1 MLAEGEL
8 SLQMNPGE
16 ALMRISPEKLSDRR
30 RDRSGRILLTGGT
43 GFLGSHLAAALLREG
58 YEVILLAR
66 SSKGVTPDERMD
78 RLFGWLGLSAGD
90 RKKLR
95 VVDAEI
101 VRPRLGLDDCEYE
114 RLAGA
119 VDEIVHCASNTS
131 FSSRKKGE
139 VEAANIGALGNIL
152 DLAAS
157 SGCVSF
163 HLISTAYVA
172 GKNEGLCQEALV
184 RPDDFHNAYEETKCA
199 AEWLAWERCREEGI
213 RLSIYR
219 PSIVCGDSRTG
230 RSLLFSAV
238 YHPVRTALFLKD
250 LFEKDIREKGGK
262 RAGQMGVRLE
272 DDGAVHLPIR
282 IEVREGAGVNV
293 IPVDHF
299 VKAFLVLM
307 AGAPAGGIFHIVNR
321 RIKPIE
327 DIVEYAKKMFGLR
340 GIEACRAEAFK
351 EKARNGLEVLFDTYL
366 EAYGPYMRD
375 TRLFATDASGPFLEK
390 HALVCPEF
398 NYELFSKCMAYAVES
413 GWGALLFPI

>member
-8 SLQMNPGE
+8 PLQMNPGE
-16 ALMRISPEKLSDRR
+16 ASMRISPEKLSDRR
-30 RDRSGRILLTGGT
+30 RDRTSRILLTGGT
-43 GFLGSHLAAALLREG
+43 GFLGSHLAGALLREG

-66 SSKGVTPDERMD
+66 SSKGVTAEERMG

-90 RKKLR
+90 RKKLS
-95 VVDAEI
+95 VVDGEI
-101 VRPRLGLDDCEYE
+101 VRPRLGLDDREYE
-114 RLAGA
+114 RLAG
-119 VDEIVHCASNTS
+119 VIDEIVHCASDTS
-131 FSSRKKGE
+131 FSIRKKSE

-157 SGCVSF
+157 SGCASF
-163 HLISTAYVA
+163 HLVSTAYVA
-172 GKNEGLCQEALV
+172 GKNEGLCREALV
-184 RPDDFHNAYEETKCA
+184 RPDAFHNAYEETKCA
-199 AEWLAWERCREEGI
+199 AEWLARERCRKEGI

-230 RSLLFSAV
+230 RSLLFNAV
-238 YHPVRTALFLKD
+238 YYPVRTALFLKD

-262 RAGQMGVRLE
+262 RARPMGIKLE
-272 DDGAVHLPIR
+272 EAGAVHLPIR

-307 AGAPAGGIFHIVNR
+307 AETPDGGVFHIVNR

-351 EKARNGLEVLFDTYL
+351 DKACNGLEVLFDTYL

-375 TRLFATDASGPFLEK
+375 ARVFATDASGPLLEK
-390 HALVCPEF
+390 HSLVSPEF
-398 NYELFSKCMAYAVES
+398 DYELFSKCMAYAVES
-413 GWGALLFPI
+413 GWGARLFP

>member
-1 MLAEGEL
+1 
-8 SLQMNPGE
+8 MNLGPAG
-16 ALMRISPEKLSDRR
+16 MRISSEKLSDHR

-66 SSKGVTPDERMD
+66 SSKGVTPEDRMD
-78 RLFGWLGLSAGD
+78 RLFDWLGLSAGD

-101 VRPRLGLDDCEYE
+101 VRPRLGLDDREYE

-139 VEAANIGALGNIL
+139 VEAANIGGLGNIL

-157 SGCVSF
+157 SGCASF
-163 HLISTAYVA
+163 HLVSTAYVA
-172 GKNEGLCQEALV
+172 GKNEGLCREILV
-184 RPDDFHNAYEETKCA
+184 RPAAFHNAYEETKCA
-199 AEWLAWERCREEGI
+199 AEWLARERCREEGI

-230 RSLLFSAV
+230 RSFLFNAV
-238 YHPVRTALFLKD
+238 YYPVRTALFLKD
-250 LFEKDIREKGGK
+250 LFEKDILEKGGR
-262 RAGQMGVRLE
+262 RAGPMGIRLE
-272 DDGAVHLPIR
+272 ENGAVHLPIR
-282 IEVREGAGVNV
+282 IEVREGAGINV

-299 VKAFLVLM
+299 VKAFLVIM
-307 AGAPAGGIFHIVNR
+307 TGAPDGGVFHIVNR

-327 DIVEYAKKMFGLR
+327 DIIEYAKRMFRLR

-351 EKARNGLEVLFDTYL
+351 EKAPNGLEVLFDTYL

-375 TRLFATDASGPFLEK
+375 ARVFATDASGPLLEK
-390 HALVCPEF
+390 HALVSPEF
-398 NYELFSKCMAYAVES
+398 DCELFSKCMSYAVES
-413 GWGALLFPI
+413 GWGARLFPI